1 MKPHRLTRSAQRPTQ
16 RGMVLATGLLLLVLL
31 TLIVLAASSFG
42 RLQGIMSSNTRD
54 RDLAFQAA
62 EAALVDAE
70 LRLNAFHANNFRSS
84 VVLAGLIDRSV
95 ASTALKVAA
104 STADYW
110 VNPSYTL
117 PDGTPGYRWFDADG
131 TIDASKSIASSQTMA
146 GVDQQPRFVIEYLGT
161 GTGDCGTLTHYRYR
175 ITALAVGASA
185 GIRKQAD
192 TRVIVQGEYRLCA
205 E

>member
-1 MKPHRLTRSAQRPTQ
+1 MKPRLIRSARGTAQ
-16 RGMVLATGLLLLVLL
+16 RGMVLVTGLLLLVLV

-42 RLQGIMSSNTRD
+42 RLHGVMSNNTRD
-54 RDLAFQAA
+54 HDLAFQAA

-70 LRLNAFHANNFRSS
+70 LRLNGFHVNHFRPSAA
-84 VVLAGLIDRSV
+84 LAGLIDRST

-110 VNPSYTL
+110 VNPGHTL

-131 TIDASKSIASSQTMA
+131 TIDGSKSIASSQTVA
-146 GVDQQPRFVIEYLGT
+146 DVDQQPRFVIEYLGT
-161 GTGDCGTLTHYRYR
+161 GGNDCGAQTHYRYR
-175 ITALAVGASA
+175 ITALAVGAA
-185 GIRKQAD
+185 KAARKQAD
-192 TRVIVQGEYRLCA
+192 TRVVLQSEYRLCA